1 MTEGRQA
8 SSDHRNLRRQ
18 VALLWAG
25 LAVLAASWITVE
37 VQRQD
42 SADATRP
49 VLRVERLEVVE
60 PDGELALVLAN
71 SQRPVAGTI
80 NGQVLMRDQEAERRG
95 RPSIIFFDGQGDEV
109 GGMVFGVTDTPDGYR
124 ATRHLSLD
132 AHEQDQTVV
141 LSHNQDPN
149 GSTSGLTISDRPETS
164 MLETLAEL
172 GLSPGA
178 SRDELNA
185 AVANLVEAGR
195 EARVL
200 ELFGTTRLFVGSTP
214 DGNARLTMFDGNGR
228 PRIVMA
234 TPRTGAPEM
243 RMLDEAGNTVL
254 RLPE

>member
-1 MTEGRQA
+1 MTEGRQP
-8 SSDHRNLRRQ
+8 SGDPQGLRRQ

-42 SADATRP
+42 SADTTRP

-60 PDGELALVLAN
+60 PDGQLAFVLAN
-71 SQRPVAGTI
+71 SQRPTAGTI

-95 RPSIIFFDGQGDEV
+95 RPSIVFFDGQGDEV

-124 ATRHLSLD
+124 AARHLSLD

-141 LSHNQDPN
+141 LAHYQDAK

-178 SRDELNA
+178 SRDELNG
-185 AVANLVEAGR
+185 AVAAMVEAGR
-195 EARVL
+195 EARVR
-200 ELFGTTRLFVGSTP
+200 ELFGSTRLFVGTTP
-214 DGNARLTMFDGNGR
+214 DGNARLTMFDGSGR

-234 TPRTGAPEM
+234 APRTGAPEL
-243 RMLDEAGNTVL
+243 RMLDESGNIVL
-254 RLPE
+254 SLPE